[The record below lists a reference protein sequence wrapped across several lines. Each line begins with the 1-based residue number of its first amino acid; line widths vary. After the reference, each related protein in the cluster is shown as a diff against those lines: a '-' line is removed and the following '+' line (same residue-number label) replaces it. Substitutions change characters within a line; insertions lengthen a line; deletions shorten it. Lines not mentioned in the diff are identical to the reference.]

1 MDDLDSTPET
11 QADGSLAP
19 PPPKPPTAVAT
30 MSPAPAPERQ
40 PHTRK
45 RRGLATELG
54 ETFRLAVDTAFDA
67 LDRMGDAIAE
77 ATGLRQP

>member
-1 MDDLDSTPET
+1 MDDLDNTPET
-11 QADGSLAP
+11 QEDGALSP

-40 PHTRK
+40 PYRRTH
-45 RRGLATELG
+45 RGLATELG

-77 ATGLRQP
+77 ATGLRGR